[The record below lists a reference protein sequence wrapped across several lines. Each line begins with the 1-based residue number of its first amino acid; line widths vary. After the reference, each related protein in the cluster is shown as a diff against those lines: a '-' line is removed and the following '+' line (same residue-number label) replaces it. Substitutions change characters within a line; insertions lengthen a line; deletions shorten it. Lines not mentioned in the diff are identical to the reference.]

1 MKIYSP
7 KELSLSDESINDFLS
22 YFDYVWNPYIDVH
35 DLMDMFYMSIDLMAM
50 ETEETDSE
58 EEKKALEQAR
68 ETMVT
73 FASLITTRVWKY
85 MDEDGHRK
93 RVGE

>member
-7 KELSLSDESINDFLS
+7 KELSISDESINDFLS
-22 YFDYVWNPYIDVH
+22 HFDYVWNPYIDAH

-73 FASLITTRVWKY
+73 FASLIATRVWKY

-93 RVGE
+93 RVN